1 MGYYEQI
8 QLLKDSLKGY
18 SEEESRLADLYKT
31 AVKNAEDAHKRAK
44 EQREKQYYFDRNQAA
59 ADSMQQEHNA
69 NQFLAAR
76 GLGFSGEAAQAK
88 LNANVNL
95 SNRLGEINRN
105 KHQDDINADIKLAD
119 DKLKLDSEKAQQI
132 KNLLETK
139 IKVNT
144 DIAKLEFD
152 REQAEADRKQAEK
165 LKDKELA
172 AKKELLNIELNNKNG
187 GSSSSGGSGGSS
199 DGGSGSNKP
208 IEEEVLDDGTYIPEL
223 SAAQLAQRVI
233 SGAEG
238 GNGEAKE
245 YAINKFLLEL
255 NNNYNINQDYYKEL
269 LLTLKAYGYEEISLP
284 FMRCQVAGYESK
296 SVYTKTYDTQLDI
309 LIEEG
314 ASPAEARK
322 QAEAAAKRAQMDY
335 ILDNVKTL
343 LEFRKACNDVGITN
357 AEVNQYRREV
367 LNLER

>member
-152 REQAEADRKQAEK
+152 REQAETDRKQAEK

-187 GSSSSGGSGGSS
+187 GSGGSS
-199 DGGSGSNKP
+199 GGSGSNKP

-335 ILDNVKTL
+335 ILEHVKSL